1 MTNLYDTDFVKWSDR
16 TAQLLKERRWEEID
30 LKNLIEEVNS
40 LGKSDRRAMR
50 SYLVNLLSH
59 LLKWHYQPQRRSR
72 SWINT
77 IRNARNNMTELIED
91 SPSLRRYREEVF
103 DQVYQKAREEA
114 SFETLLSLEVF
125 PLSCPFSEEEI
136 YEKEYSLAH

>member
-1 MTNLYDTDFVKWSDR
+1 MTDLYDTDFVEWSDR

-30 LKNLIEEVNS
+30 LENLIEEVNS

-50 SYLVNLLSH
+50 SYLIKLLSH

-77 IRNARNNMTELIED
+77 IRNARNSMTDLIED

-114 SFETLLSLEVF
+114 SFETLLSLDVF
-125 PLSCPFSEEEI
+125 PLSCPFSEEEV

>member
-1 MTNLYDTDFVKWSDR
+1 MANLYDTDFVKLSDR
-16 TAQLLKERRWEEID
+16 TAQLLKERRWEEIE
-30 LKNLIEEVNS
+30 LNNLIEEVNS

-50 SYLVNLLSH
+50 SYLVKLLSH
-59 LLKWHYQPQRRSR
+59 LLKWHYQPQRRSL

-77 IRNARNNMTELIED
+77 IRKARNSMTELIED
-91 SPSLRRYREEVF
+91 SPSLRRYREEIF
-103 DQVYQKAREEA
+103 DRVYQKAREEA
-114 SFETLLSLEVF
+114 SFELLSLEVF